1 MSTKITRF
9 RNLLIMALVCFV
21 SGSVWGQGS
30 ETFENITSSVS
41 NYNNPQNWTGDNGAA
56 WATTKARTDQ
66 KINGTRGITFNAANS
81 TITGNLTQEQQN
93 NGVGIVTFL
102 VQSLASSDK
111 GEMSFTVTA
120 GSSSK
125 DVTVNITGKGS
136 PAVTATVELK
146 SSDASSIIIK
156 TNGKLRYTIDDISW
170 TANRNLETPTFKFNG
185 EASYTIILGE
195 AFTAPTLTNSS
206 DATPIYES
214 SNTNVATVNA
224 NTGEVEILARGT
236 TIIKAS
242 IAETETYSAATTSY
256 SLTVKE
262 KTKPMIAIIYFKETF
277 NQCNG
282 EGGND
287 DKWSSINPLA
297 KEIAGWNGNLYEAN
311 QCIKVGA
318 SGTLGSVTTPSLG
331 INGNAELIFKAGAW
345 KDDNKT
351 LKLSIEGE
359 GTLSVES
366 VEMENELF
374 STYTVNISD
383 ANINTKIKFEGFTAK
398 NSRFFL
404 DDIFI
409 VKEITA
415 EEMNNN
421 NNVALIGTW
430 TKMDIQNLSIP
441 ENVTSIDMTEVST
454 ETIPSTLNKN
464 CLFYVNA
471 TSELS
476 NPNVIKIA
484 SDKTAT
490 AENIMLEDN
499 YNFNNIMPFTATA
512 ITYSRTFA
520 SGWNTFA
527 LPFNTA
533 IPNGVQVEAFDKKDG
548 NQILFTEAT
557 SIEANTAYLI
567 NVQAGGEISFA
578 ANNVTVP
585 VTATTGDTYKSNF
598 LHMTGDDIAGK
609 YILVMEEGVEVFARA
624 NAEAQMHAFRGYL
637 DLPTASGVQYSI
649 SHDGGATDINNTD
662 IEGIKIYSINGTLI
676 INADKTQSVQIYGLD
691 GRMVK
696 NIQVSEG
703 ENTVTGLAKG
713 IYLINNQKAII
724 K

>member
-9 RNLLIMALVCFV
+9 RNLLILALMCLV

-30 ETFENITSSVS
+30 ETFENITSGVS
-41 NYNNPQNWTGDNGAA
+41 NYNNLQNWTGDNGAA

-102 VQSLASSDK
+102 VQSLVSSDT
-111 GEMSFTVTA
+111 GTMSFTVTA

-170 TANRNLETPTFKFNG
+170 TAYSNLEVPTFKFNG
-185 EASYTIILGE
+185 EASYTVILGE
-195 AFTAPTLTNSS
+195 TFTAPTLTNSS
-206 DATPIYES
+206 DATPTYES
-214 SNTNVATVNA
+214 SDTNVATVNA
-224 NTGEVEILARGT
+224 ETGEIEILGIGT
-236 TIIKAS
+236 TTITAS
-242 IAETETYSAATTSY
+242 VRATDIYAAATDSY
-256 SLTVKE
+256 ILNVNREGEVILSSFKSFKGWPASGYPDEKE
-262 KTKPMIAIIYFKETF
+262 YSTENNMIWTFSGIYRANVNQEFHQIKKSSSNAYIITPKYSEVI
-277 NQCNG
+277 
-282 EGGND
+282 
-287 DKWSSINPLA
+287 SSI
-297 KEIAGWNGNLYEAN
+297 
-311 QCIKVGA
+311 KVLF
-318 SGTLGSVTTPSLG
+318 T
-331 INGNAELIFKAGAW
+331 AGAGTITI
-345 KDDNKT
+345 KN
-351 LKLSIEGE
+351 IEDE
-359 GTLSVES
+359 ILTT
-366 VEMENELF
+366 
-374 STYTVNISD
+374 STFISD
-383 ANINTKIKFEGFTAK
+383 KESIIDTKAFNLLQIKICITENGTSTAQMTT
-398 NSRFFL
+398 L
-404 DDIFI
+404 
-409 VKEITA
+409 EIYGA
-415 EEMNNN
+415 PEEPKSTIDPTTGAMT
-421 NNVALIGTW
+421 LTGTW
-430 TKMDIQNLSIP
+430 TTEAVKALEIP
-441 ENVTSIDMTEVST
+441 ANVTSVDMTAINVDVLPT
-454 ETIPSTLNKN
+454 MIGNPN
-464 CLFYVNA
+464 CLFYVKENS
-471 TSELS
+471 TINE
-476 NPNVIKIA
+476 PNVVVGNNAIA
-484 SDKTAT
+484 IELHDGY
-490 AENIMLEDN
+490 DF
-499 YNFNNIMPFTATA
+499 YNTKSFTGD

-567 NVQAGGEISFA
+567 NVQAGGEISFS

-637 DLPTASGVQYSI
+637 DLPAASGVQYSI
-649 SHDGGATDINNTD
+649 SHDGGATGINNTD
-662 IEGIKIYSINGTLI
+662 IEGIKIYSVNGALI
-676 INADKTQSVQIYGLD
+676 INADKTQSIQIYGLD